1 MQQQINLYQEQ
12 FHIRQAKG
20 PGLFLW
26 GPVGFIVVLL
36 LISAYEYWNSVRL
49 DDRLQEV
56 SATYEQRQAEMD
68 RLQLAVKQRGK
79 DPALERKML
88 RLDRELRRKRK
99 SLELL
104 AGDDAAA
111 NKQGMSE
118 YLVALSQT
126 DQDEL
131 WLEHISIQSGGLA
144 VELRGKT
151 LKPEEVPVYLQDLG
165 RYTAYEDKAFRSFI
179 LARDEDR
186 IGLNHFLLSTHAD
199 VELELERQP

>member
-20 PGLFLW
+20 PGLLLW
-26 GPVGFIVVLL
+26 GPVGFIAVLL

-49 DDRLQEV
+49 DERLQEV

-79 DPALERKML
+79 DPALERRML

-165 RYTAYEDKAFRSFI
+165 RYTVYEDKAFRSFI

>member
-20 PGLFLW
+20 LGLLLW
-26 GPVGFIVVLL
+26 GPVGFIALLL
-36 LISAYEYWNSVRL
+36 LISAYEYWNSVQL
-49 DDRLQEV
+49 DNSLKEV
-56 SATYEQRQAEMD
+56 SAQYEQLQAEMD

-104 AGDDAAA
+104 SGDDAAA
-111 NKQGMSE
+111 NKEGLSE
-118 YLVALSQT
+118 YLVALSKT

-131 WLEHISIQSGGLA
+131 WLEHVLIQSGGLS

-165 RYTAYEDKAFRSFI
+165 RYTVYEDKAFRSFI

-186 IGLNHFLLSTHAD
+186 IGLNHFLLSTSAD
-199 VELELERQP
+199 VELELEQQP

>member
-12 FHIRQAKG
+12 FHIRKAKG
-20 PGLFLW
+20 PGLLLW
-26 GPVGFIVVLL
+26 GPVGLIAVLL
-36 LISAYEYWNSVRL
+36 VISAYEYWNSVRL
-49 DDRLQEV
+49 DKRLQEV
-56 SATYEQRQAEMD
+56 SAQYEQLQAEMD
-68 RLQLAVKQRGK
+68 RLQIVVKQRSK

-111 NKQGMSE
+111 NKQGLSE
-118 YLVALSQT
+118 YLIALSQT

-131 WLEHISIQSGGLA
+131 WLEHISLHSGGLA

-151 LKPEEVPVYLQDLG
+151 LKPEEVPVYLQELG
-165 RYTAYEDKAFRSFI
+165 NYTVYEDKAFHSFI

-186 IGLNHFLLSTHAD
+186 AGLNHFILSTSAE
-199 VELELERQP
+199 VELELEQQP

>member
-12 FHIRQAKG
+12 FHIRKAKG
-20 PGLFLW
+20 PGLLLW
-26 GPVGFIVVLL
+26 GPVGFIAVLL
-36 LISAYEYWNSVRL
+36 LISAFEYWTSVRL
-49 DDRLQEV
+49 ENRLQEV
-56 SATYEQRQAEMD
+56 SAEYEQLQAEMD
-68 RLQLAVKQRGK
+68 RLQLAVKQRSK

-111 NKQGMSE
+111 NKQGLSE
-118 YLVALSQT
+118 YLVALSEI
-126 DQDEL
+126 DQEEL

-151 LKPEEVPVYLQDLG
+151 IKPEEVPVYLQDLG
-165 RYTAYEDKAFRSFI
+165 QFSVYEDKAFRSFI
-179 LARDEDR
+179 LARDEER
-186 IGLNHFLLSTHAD
+186 RGLNHFLLSTSAD
-199 VELELERQP
+199 GELELEQQP

>member
-20 PGLFLW
+20 LGLLLW
-26 GPVGFIVVLL
+26 GPVGFIAFLL
-36 LISAYEYWNSVRL
+36 LISAYEYWTSVRL
-49 DDRLQEV
+49 EDRLQQV
-56 SATYEQRQAEMD
+56 STQYEQLQAEMD

-111 NKQGMSE
+111 NKQGLSE
-118 YLVALSQT
+118 YLVALSKT

-131 WLEHISIQSGGLA
+131 WLEHILIQSGGLS

-165 RYTAYEDKAFRSFI
+165 RYTVYEDKSFRSFI

-186 IGLNHFLLSTHAD
+186 IGLNHFLLSTSAD
-199 VELELERQP
+199 VELELEQQP